1 MDQCSISSRVLEY
14 YTFSVEKIHLLPFY
28 KVLNRMKKNLFIK
41 LRKLYK
47 NKVIK
52 SNSFFNDERDYDEEI
67 KNEEFC

>member
-1 MDQCSISSRVLEY
+1 
-14 YTFSVEKIHLLPFY
+14 
-28 KVLNRMKKNLFIK
+28 MKKNLFIK

-52 SNSFFNDERDYDEEI
+52 SNRFFNDERDYDEEI